1 MTPGARYQAAIDLL
15 EEIYHA
21 AAPADEIVSHWGRR
35 NRYAGGGDR
44 RAIRELVFGVVR
56 HRGQLRWWAE
66 QAGREP
72 SPRLDVIAALVLI
85 QDCTAEDL
93 GAAFGGGRYAA
104 PALSEEEQSFVRSL
118 SSGGLS
124 DPGQSRP
131 VRLNYPDWL
140 DPLLAASFDDDL
152 ETELSAFGGEATLDL
167 RVNALKGSRED
178 ARRSLA
184 DDGIDAA
191 PTPWSPV
198 GLRVATR
205 VPLNAC
211 KAWRDGSI
219 EIQDEGSQLAAA
231 LVGARPG
238 EAIVDLCA
246 GAGGKTLAL
255 AAAMRNEGR
264 IVACDVSS
272 ARLGRGRERLK
283 KAGVAIVEERTL
295 SGDHDP
301 WIANNAGAFD
311 RVLLD
316 APCSGI
322 GAWRR
327 NPDARWR
334 LSPSHLEALQ
344 RQQDPL
350 LDNAAMLVR
359 PGGWI
364 TYVTCSVLRCE
375 NEDRVRAFL
384 DRSRGISVVPVH
396 QAWAGA
402 IGGRCPSNGDYLK
415 LTPYRHGTDGFFVC
429 CLERHG

>member
-15 EEIYHA
+15 EEIYHG

-44 RAIRELVFGVVR
+44 RAIRALVFGVVR

-66 QAGREP
+66 QSGLEP
-72 SPRLDVIAALVLI
+72 SARLDAIAALVLV
-85 QDCTAEDL
+85 QACTPEDL
-93 GAAFGGGRYAA
+93 GSAFGGGRYAA
-104 PALSEEEQSFVRSL
+104 PALSDEEQSFVLSL
-118 SSGGLS
+118 SSGALS
-124 DPGQSRP
+124 DSTQPRP

-140 DPLLAASFDDDL
+140 DPLLATSFGDDL
-152 ETELSAFGGEATLDL
+152 ETELSAFAEQATLDL
-167 RVNALKGSRED
+167 RVNVLKGDRDD

-184 DDGIDAA
+184 DDGIEAA

-205 VPLNAC
+205 VPLNTC
-211 KAWRDGSI
+211 KAWRDGLI
-219 EIQDEGSQLAAA
+219 EVQDEGSQIAAA

-255 AAAMRNEGR
+255 AAAMLNDGR

-272 ARLGRGRERLK
+272 VRLGRGRERIMK
-283 KAGVAIVEERTL
+283 VGVAIVEERPL
-295 SGDHDP
+295 SGDDDP

-316 APCSGI
+316 TPCSGI

-334 LSPSHLEALQ
+334 LSPSGLEAMQ
-344 RQQDPL
+344 RQQDSL

-359 PGGWI
+359 PGGRI
-364 TYVTCSVLRCE
+364 TYVTCSVLRGE
-375 NEDRVRAFL
+375 NEDRIRAFL
-384 DRSRGISVVPVH
+384 DRSLGFSVVPIGE
-396 QAWAGA
+396 AWVG
-402 IGGRCPSNGDYLK
+402 
-415 LTPYRHGTDGFFVC
+415 
-429 CLERHG
+429 